1 MNLLLLI
8 VALLGLWAGTEVTVR
23 QALRLAAELRL
34 SPMFVGLT
42 VLAIGTDLPE
52 LVLAIEAG
60 LQRLTGVET
69 SGLVVG
75 NAIGSCLGQIGFAL
89 GVTGLFGYVTLGRRR
104 GWTEGVFL
112 LGSIAIFFMLGMDG
126 GFTRLDGAI
135 LITVYLIYFATTIR
149 RERFENAGQI
159 PGTTHGGAKIGALCL
174 LGFVVVAASSHLAI
188 KSAVALAEEWGIAQT
203 FVGIVLIGIGTSL
216 PELAVSLN
224 AVFKKQGAL
233 SAGNILGSNI
243 FDMLIAPGTAAV
255 IAGVSVDSPSM
266 FTIDLLALLA
276 ISVLALYFF
285 KRRKGLQKG
294 EASTLVIAYIAYIAT
309 RTNWAGA

>member
-8 VALLGLWAGTEVTVR
+8 VALLGLWLGTEITVR
-23 QALRLAAELRL
+23 QALRLAAALRL

-42 VLAIGTDLPE
+42 ILAIGTDLPE
-52 LVLAIEAG
+52 LVLSIEAG

-69 SGLVVG
+69 SGLAVG

-89 GVTGLFGYVTLGRRR
+89 GVTGLFGYVTLGKRR
-104 GWTEGVFL
+104 GWSDGVML
-112 LGSIAIFFMLGMDG
+112 LGSIAIFFMLGVDGEFTRIDG
-126 GFTRLDGAI
+126 GI
-135 LITVYLIYFATTIR
+135 LITVYLVYFATTVR
-149 RERFENAGQI
+149 RERFEKAKRRSGSI
-159 PGTTHGGAKIGALCL
+159 EGGLQIGALCF
-174 LGFVVVAASSHLAI
+174 LGFLIVAASSHLAI

-216 PELAVSLN
+216 PELAVSLS

-243 FDMLIAPGTAAV
+243 FDMLVAPGAAAV
-255 IAGVSVDSPSM
+255 IAGLNVDSPSM

-276 ISVLALYFF
+276 ISLLALYFF
-285 KRRKGLQKG
+285 KHRKGLQKG
-294 EASTLVIAYIAYIAT
+294 EAFTLVIAYIVYIAT
-309 RTNWAGA
+309 RTHWAGA